1 MTKSRFDFKEK
12 NLGVNIL
19 LVSTFW
25 DHILVP
31 NLKKYIYILVLI
43 ITHLTEISYMTNRV
57 NYLHSKYIRV
67 Y

>member
-12 NLGVNIL
+12 NLGVNLL

-31 NLKKYIYILVLI
+31 NFFFFLKKKSSILVLI
-43 ITHLTEISYMTNRV
+43 ITHLTEISYMTN
-57 NYLHSKYIRV
+57 
-67 Y
+67 

>member
-31 NLKKYIYILVLI
+31 NLKNIYIYIYFGPYHHSLNGNI
-43 ITHLTEISYMTNRV
+43 
-57 NYLHSKYIRV
+57 LHDKLSELFAQ
-67 Y
+67 

>member
-25 DHILVP
+25 NHILVP
-31 NLKKYIYILVLI
+31 NLKKKYIYFGRYHHSLNGNILHDKLSE
-43 ITHLTEISYMTNRV
+43 LFAQ
-57 NYLHSKYIRV
+57 
-67 Y
+67 